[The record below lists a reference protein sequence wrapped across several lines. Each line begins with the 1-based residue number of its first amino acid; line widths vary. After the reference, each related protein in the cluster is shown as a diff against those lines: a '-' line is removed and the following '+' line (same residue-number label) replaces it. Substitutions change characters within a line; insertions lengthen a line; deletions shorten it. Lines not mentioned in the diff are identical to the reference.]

1 MAFSVQFC
9 YTSDPPNTLGKTFG
23 ESAQT
28 KICSPYEPLSD
39 FSGKII
45 IDYDEGIEG
54 YNYAVIYEGGSSE
67 HPQHEGRPRS
77 CFITDIEKLPG
88 GKMAVYVEVDVLE
101 TYKDD
106 IKSMEIL
113 ATRAS
118 VAGEQGGNVGYNSM
132 LEDGMWKCD
141 STSLY
146 WLSKDLM
153 SDQFN
158 YDRYDGNTLALTYI
172 VMTAG

>member
-9 YTSDPPNTLGKTFG
+9 YTSDPPNTLGKKFG
-23 ESAQT
+23 ESEQT
-28 KICSPYEPLSD
+28 KICTPYEPLSD

-45 IDYDEGIEG
+45 IDYDEGIES
-54 YNYAVIYEGGSSE
+54 YNYAVIYNGGSSE

-118 VAGEQGGNVGYNSM
+118 VAGEQEGNVGYNSM

-146 WLSKDLM
+146 WLSEDLM